1 MDDIAK
7 KILRDVNLEEIEPQS
22 KSRDDHS
29 PADHW
34 SPAVLLE
41 RAAYLRKLAKYG
53 DGSASETI
61 KDYAH
66 YSAGLSLLGRTG
78 DAEVHLDHACFF
90 HVLAGAAT
98 LVTGG
103 TVTRARSAGAGEMR
117 GDSIEDA
124 KRQELR
130 QGDIVHVP
138 AGVPHQFLIA
148 GEKPITCLTVKI
160 QEVK

>member
-7 KILRDVNLEEIEPQS
+7 KLLSDVNLDEIAPRV
-22 KSRDDHS
+22 KDRS
-29 PADHW
+29 PVNHW
-34 SPAVLLE
+34 PPAVLLE
-41 RAAYLRKLAKYG
+41 RAAYLRKLASYG
-53 DGSASETI
+53 DGSASDTI
-61 KDYAH
+61 KEH
-66 YSAGLSLLGRTG
+66 QNYSAVLSFQGRTG
-78 DAEVHLDHACFF
+78 DAEVHHDYTCFF

-117 GDSIEDA
+117 GGPIENGA
-124 KRQELR
+124 GQELR
-130 QGDIVHVP
+130 QGDFAHVP

-148 GEKPITCLTVKI
+148 GDKSITCLIVRI